1 MHRPPFPHKYTST
14 VTRTSHARASL
25 EAGERPPIAGTAAPE
40 LHGDPTAWSPETL
53 LASAL
58 GLSLF
63 TAFDVF
69 AAREDIAV
77 FGWRETVTGVMD
89 KKASGLA
96 FTGFTIDV
104 EITVAKA
111 DIERARAV
119 LDRAKQYCVIAKAI
133 TPPITVTAHIW
144 EHDHRRAHAAPA

>member
-1 MHRPPFPHKYTST
+1 MHRPLFPHKYTST
-14 VTRTSHARASL
+14 VTRHSHARACL
-25 EAGERPPIAGTAAPE
+25 EAGARPQLMGTASPE
-40 LHGDPTAWSPETL
+40 LHGDPGEWSPETL

-77 FGWRETVTGVMD
+77 HGWRETVTGVMD
-89 KKASGLA
+89 KKTSGLA
-96 FTGFTIDV
+96 FTSFTIDV

-119 LDRAKQYCVIAKAI
+119 LDRAKQYCVIAKALQ
-133 TPPITVTAHIW
+133 PPITVTAHIW
-144 EHDHRRAHAAPA
+144 EYDQRHHA